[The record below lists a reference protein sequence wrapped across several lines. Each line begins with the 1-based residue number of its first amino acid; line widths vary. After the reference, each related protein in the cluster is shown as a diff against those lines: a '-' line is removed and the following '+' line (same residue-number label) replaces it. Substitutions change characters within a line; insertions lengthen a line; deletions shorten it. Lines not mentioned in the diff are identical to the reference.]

1 MSRPVECAP
10 SLAARAII
18 AIPPDQLI
26 LLGTELARLLLELAG
41 RAQVRPVGL
50 AEWREAA
57 LAACSG
63 RSRSYR
69 DRVGQALA
77 EAVAL
82 AGAGATTAAL
92 TPELVGRL
100 GARPGAAATTNGLLR
115 ALKTACGLAA
125 VRGWVLP
132 GSLDRAAWRVYQG
145 PQTRARHHPREA
157 IARVLGSLEEGR
169 ASWEGAR
176 LHALACTYAYT
187 GLRLREALRL
197 EVADLDLGRGFLFVR
212 PGPDLKTE
220 RSAAPVPCPRV
231 LVEVLEGWVG
241 RVGARWVFPN
251 LGKSG
256 PWRGGTYGKRPT
268 DRLVSAGKAIGV
280 EGFTPL
286 SLRHS
291 LATHYAGYWG
301 LSEKQIQQIL
311 RHTTVMTQRHYV
323 HADLVNLAEL
333 VEGFRF
339 DLPEP
344 ARGRRRRSPR
354 RPCCGPRRRRPGAA
368 WG

>member
-1 MSRPVECAP
+1 
-10 SLAARAII
+10 
-18 AIPPDQLI
+18 LI
-26 LLGTELARLLLELAG
+26 LLGNELARMLLELAG
-41 RAQVRPVGL
+41 QAQVKPVGL
-50 AEWREAA
+50 GEWREAA

-92 TPELVGRL
+92 GPELVARL
-100 GARPGAAATTNGLLR
+100 ADKPRAAATTNGLLR
-115 ALKTACGLAA
+115 ALRTACTLATT
-125 VRGWVLP
+125 RGWLLP
-132 GSLDRAAWRVYQG
+132 GCLDRAVWRVREG
-145 PQTRARHHPREA
+145 PQTRARHHGREA
-157 IARVLGSLEEGR
+157 IVRVLESLRVSGG
-169 ASWEGAR
+169 SWEGGR
-176 LHALACTYAYT
+176 LHALACIYAYT

-197 EVADLDLGRGFLFVR
+197 EVADLDLERGFLFVR
-212 PGPDLKTE
+212 PGADLKTE

-241 RVGARWVFPN
+241 RVGSRWVFPN
-251 LGKSG
+251 QGRSA
-256 PWRGGTYGKRPT
+256 PWGAATYGKRPT
-268 DRLVSAGKAIGV
+268 DRLVGAGKAIGV

-301 LSEKQIQQIL
+301 LSDKQIQQIL
-311 RHTTVMTQRHYV
+311 RHTSVMTQRHYV

-333 VEGFRF
+333 VEDFRF
-339 DLPEP
+339 DASPP
-344 ARGRRRRSPR
+344 AGPRRRRPR
-354 RPCCGPRRRRPGAA
+354 RACSGPRRRRPGAA
-368 WG
+368 RG